1 MKFRNEFWLILFRE
15 YISPN
20 LFAVL
25 DESGED
31 EPVQDRPGADK
42 GFEDDSGEDQ
52 CLEDEPGQDE
62 DPKDKPGEDDGI
74 QDEPRENEAT
84 LGPQHTKTQ
93 NFEDMQNKFNFI
105 RGLQNL
111 LAKAVKCVFFCII
124 SNFNLRSPF

>member
-42 GFEDDSGEDQ
+42 GFEDDSGED
-52 CLEDEPGQDE
+52 
-62 DPKDKPGEDDGI
+62 
-74 QDEPRENEAT
+74 
-84 LGPQHTKTQ
+84 
-93 NFEDMQNKFNFI
+93 
-105 RGLQNL
+105 
-111 LAKAVKCVFFCII
+111 
-124 SNFNLRSPF
+124 